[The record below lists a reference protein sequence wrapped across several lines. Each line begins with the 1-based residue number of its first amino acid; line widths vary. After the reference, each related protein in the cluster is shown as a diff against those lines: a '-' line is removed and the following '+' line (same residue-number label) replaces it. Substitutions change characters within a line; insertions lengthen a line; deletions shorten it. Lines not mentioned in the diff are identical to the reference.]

1 MLQKA
6 GILNHNLK
14 TKHRILV
21 NVQMPQLSLIDGHIG
36 QNGQLIH
43 RCESQHINKINNE
56 RI

>member
-14 TKHRILV
+14 TKHRILF